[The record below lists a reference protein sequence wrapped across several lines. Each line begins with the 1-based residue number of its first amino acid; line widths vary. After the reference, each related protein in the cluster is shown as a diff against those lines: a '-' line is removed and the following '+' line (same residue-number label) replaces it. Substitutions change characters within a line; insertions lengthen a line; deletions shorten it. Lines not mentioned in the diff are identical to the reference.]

1 MTDGN
6 SIILESVIPCVAKQN
21 FETET
26 QGIENRTEIEYKHG
40 DALRDYE
47 NLKQETKQLL

>member
-6 SIILESVIPCVAKQN
+6 SIILEYKQN